1 MPIKR
6 QRLGQH
12 MLVDDKVLA
21 SITSTAEISK
31 NETVCEAGTGLGFLT
46 AELCRRAKYVL
57 SFEVDKG
64 LLKRARHELQF
75 DNLELIAGDAFRSGD
90 LAFDVFVSNLPYSR
104 SRDAIEWLATQKF
117 DRSIV
122 MVQREFAEKLAAAPG
137 DKDYRAI
144 SALANYCFRIS
155 SVTSVDRKSFS
166 PMPNVE
172 SVVLKI
178 VPIHS
183 VARKTISKLNFLFS
197 KRNKKASSVAARA
210 GIYGIDVGD
219 KRIDQLPAA
228 MLIEMAEK
236 FHDIRSI

>member
-12 MLVDDKVLA
+12 MLVDDKVLV
-21 SITSTAEISK
+21 SIISAAEISK

-46 AELCRRAKYVL
+46 AELCRRAKYVV
-57 SFEVDKG
+57 SFEVDKE
-64 LLKRARHELQF
+64 LLKRARQELQF
-75 DNLELIAGDAFRSGD
+75 ENLELVAGDAFRSGD

-117 DRSIV
+117 DRSVV
-122 MVQREFAEKLAAAPG
+122 MVQREFAEKLGAAPG

-144 SALANYCFRIS
+144 SALANYCFKIS
-155 SVTSVDRKSFS
+155 RVTSVDRKSFS

-178 VPIHS
+178 VPVHA

-197 KRNKKASSVAARA
+197 KRNRKASSVAARA
-210 GIYGIDVGD
+210 GISGIDVGE

-228 MLIEMAEK
+228 MVVHMAEK
-236 FHDIRSI
+236 LHDIRSI